1 MGIWLI
7 AVDNIKKRKGNAILL
22 MIMISFAVM
31 MLYIGISVLTNL
43 EKNIDERNNLIN
55 GADFLLLSSNAN
67 DVKTLDEI
75 SSSNSVKYAESEKGQ
90 YLPNLRYYKKDEQ
103 NNSASNRI
111 DYLFQK
117 KDTDR
122 EISVLTLIDEGEEW
136 TQDSIILPYYMKV
149 GLGYKIGDVI
159 SFEIH
164 DKIYH
169 FTVYGFMDDIMFSTP
184 STISTERVF
193 IDNKMYSNLL
203 ELSKQEITIY
213 KAILNEGVDIEDFE
227 SSMAEHL
234 KISITGYTESFNK
247 TQNYSS
253 NRMGTSITAFLFMGI
268 LAAFA
273 VILIVIA
280 MVIINFNISNSIEM
294 KMKEIGILQA
304 SGYTRSQLI
313 ISTIIE
319 IIMIG
324 TLGVATGLIFAKV
337 TSGIMGGIIAASIGM
352 LWDIGFDAIS
362 AIYSILITLLM
373 VFVAA
378 FIGALKYRKINVLD
392 ALRNGIR
399 THNFK
404 KSYLNLDRSLLS
416 INIALGI
423 KNILSRKTKNLVIAL
438 IIAFLTFGANAAL
451 SMYQNYVQD
460 DSNLLNTSG
469 FEVPAIGIS
478 FDKRSEYT
486 KQDVDNVVKRIQFLD
501 GVKEIKKYTSYDLV
515 CSSESGSEA
524 LNCDAYDDT
533 NLKVENVV
541 DGRRPQNDEEIML
554 STVMAKRLN
563 VSIGDIVYL
572 EMNGNRQDYIVC
584 GESQGINHL
593 GKKALV
599 NLDGIERLDT
609 NIIPDMLYVYN
620 SSSKSTDDLLDVI
633 KSEVKED
640 YVTITNY
647 QDYISASLASITSVM
662 KLFSFI
668 IIAAVGLVI
677 ALVLIFLVKTQ
688 LVKDSKQYGIYK
700 ALGYT
705 TGQLLLQMTMNYLP
719 VVIIGTVIGCIFS
732 NFSLNYLFVLCLSM
746 FGIKKCNM
754 DLGFLYMLLMV
765 VAIILWSQLIIV
777 LNSVRIRRIVPCEMI
792 QEN

>member
-1 MGIWLI
+1 MGIWII
-7 AVDNIKKRKGNAILL
+7 AVDNIKKKKGNAILL

-31 MLYIGISVLTNL
+31 MLYVGILVLTNL
-43 EKNIDERNNLIN
+43 DRNINERNNLIN
-55 GADFLLLSSNAN
+55 GSDFLLISSNTNAS
-67 DVKTLDEI
+67 KTLDEI
-75 SSSNSVKYAESEKGQ
+75 KSSNSVKYAESEKGL
-90 YLPNLRYYKKDEQ
+90 YLPSLKYYKKGEQ
-103 NNSASNRI
+103 NNNNTNRI

-117 KDTDR
+117 KDTNR
-122 EISVLTLIDEGEEW
+122 EISVVTLIDEGNEW
-136 TQDSIILPYYMKV
+136 TQDSIILPYYMKA
-149 GLGYKIGDVI
+149 GLGYKTGDVI
-159 SFEIH
+159 SLEIYH
-164 DKIYH
+164 KIYY

-184 STISTERVF
+184 SSISTERVF
-193 IDNKMYSNLL
+193 IDNKMYS
-203 ELSKQEITIY
+203 ELFEHSKQEITIY
-213 KAILNEGVDIEDFE
+213 KAILNKGVNVEDFE

-234 KISITGYTESFNK
+234 KISVTGYSESFNISL
-247 TQNYSS
+247 NYS
-253 NRMGTSITAFLFMGI
+253 NMRMGASITAFLFMGI
-268 LAAFA
+268 LTAFA
-273 VILIVIA
+273 IILIVIA
-280 MVIINFNISNSIEM
+280 MIIINFNISNSIEM

-313 ISTIIE
+313 ASTIIE
-319 IIMIG
+319 TMMIG
-324 TLGVATGLIFAKV
+324 TLGMAIGLIFAKV
-337 TSGIMGGIIAASIGM
+337 TSGIIGGIIAASIGM
-352 LWDIGFDAIS
+352 FWNICFDVVS
-362 AIYSILITLLM
+362 AIYSILITLIM

-378 FIGALKYRKINVLD
+378 FIGSLKYRKINVLD

-404 KSYLNLDRSLLS
+404 KSYINLDKSILP

-423 KNILSRKTKNLVIAL
+423 KNILSRKTKNIVIAL

-478 FDKRSEYT
+478 FDKSSQYN
-486 KQDVDNVVKRIQFLD
+486 KQDVDNVVKQIQFLD
-501 GVKEIKKYTSYDLV
+501 GVKEIKQLTSYNMV

-533 NLKVENVV
+533 DLKVDNVV
-541 DGRRPQNDEEIML
+541 DGKRPQNDDEIML
-554 STVMAKRLN
+554 STLMAKRLN

-584 GESQGINHL
+584 GLFQGINHL

-599 NLDGIERLDT
+599 DFEGIERLDT

-620 SSSKSTDDLLDVI
+620 SNSKSTDDLLNEI
-633 KSEVKED
+633 KSQVKED
-640 YVTITNY
+640 NVTITNFE
-647 QDYISASLASITSVM
+647 DFISASLASITSIM
-662 KLFSFI
+662 KIFSFI

-688 LVKDSKQYGIYK
+688 IVKDSRQYGIYK

-705 TGQLLLQMTMNYLP
+705 TGQLLIQMTMNYLP
-719 VVIIGTVIGCIFS
+719 VVITGTVIGCIFS
-732 NFSLNYLFVLCLSM
+732 IFSINLLFVFCLSM

-754 DLGFLYMLLMV
+754 DLGFFYMLFMV
-765 VAIILWSQLIIV
+765 VAIILWSQFIIV
-777 LNSVRIRRIVPCEMI
+777 ANSVRIRKIVPCEMI